1 MPKLGVMGSSP
12 LLAGIQPEQ
21 RDAMFACL
29 AAREIPFV
37 KGSYVLRE
45 GDAVDSIGFVKTGLV
60 HVVREDFWGNRNL
73 ITEIAAGE
81 VFAESYACLPGSEL
95 PVSVVAVENTTVL
108 FLDVRRVLTTCST
121 ACEYH
126 QVLIRNLVSMLA
138 AKNLTLNEKLQHITQ
153 RSTRE
158 KLLSYLSS
166 QSRRVGN
173 ASFTIPFNR
182 QELADYLS
190 VDRSAM
196 SVELGRMRQEG
207 LLHYQK
213 NQFTLLA

>member
-1 MPKLGVMGSSP
+1 MPKLGMMGSSP
-12 LLAGIQPEQ
+12 LLAGIKPEQ
-21 RDAMFACL
+21 RDAMFTCL
-29 AAREIPFV
+29 AARELPFV

-126 QVLIRNLVSMLA
+126 QVLIRNLVSMVWA
-138 AKNLTLNEKLQHITQ
+138 AFLPRQKPV
-153 RSTRE
+153 STIA
-158 KLLSYLSS
+158 
-166 QSRRVGN
+166 N
-173 ASFTIPFNR
+173 P
-182 QELADYLS
+182 
-190 VDRSAM
+190 
-196 SVELGRMRQEG
+196 
-207 LLHYQK
+207 H
-213 NQFTLLA
+213 